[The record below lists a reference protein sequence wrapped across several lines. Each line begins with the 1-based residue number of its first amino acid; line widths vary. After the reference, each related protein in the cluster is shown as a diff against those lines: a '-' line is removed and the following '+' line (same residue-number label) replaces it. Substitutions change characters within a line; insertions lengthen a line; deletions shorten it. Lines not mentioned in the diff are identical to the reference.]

1 MPADPL
7 VAERPMDID
16 STTRATPSVTRRADY
31 APPAYR
37 VDSVELTFDL
47 HEDRTI
53 VTAHSVIHACDDQAP
68 VPPSLRLDGIGL
80 ELEALVLDGRALAPS
95 EYTVDA
101 EGLTITRVPRQFTL
115 EVVTIIH
122 PEANTALEG
131 LYKSSGNFCTQ
142 CEARGFRK
150 ITYFLDRPDVMA
162 RYTTT
167 IIADRAKYP
176 VLLSNG
182 NRGECGP
189 VTGKH
194 AQDRH
199 FATWV
204 DPWPK
209 PSYLFALVAGNLVCA
224 RDTFTTM
231 SGREV
236 GVEVWVEQ
244 HNLDKCD
251 HALASMKRAMRWDE
265 EAFGREYDLDA
276 YMIFSADDFNMG
288 AMENKG
294 LNVFNS
300 KYVLAKAETATDAD
314 FEAIEAVIAHE
325 YFHNWTGN
333 RVTCR
338 DWFQLSLKEGLT
350 VFRDQQFTAD
360 MTSKAVK
367 RIADVRTLRSHQFPE
382 DGGPLAHPVRPDAYI
397 EISNFYTA
405 TVYEKG
411 AEVIRMMHTLLGP
424 EKFRAGMDLYFE
436 RHDGQAATCDDFAQ
450 AMQDASGVDLTLF
463 RRWYSQA
470 GTPEVT
476 ATTAFDAPA
485 QRFTLTLTQHTAPT
499 PGQPDKQ
506 PLQIPVR
513 MSLLDGDGK
522 PLPLRLAGAAAP
534 AGTEVVLSL
543 TEAQQRFDF
552 EDLPSAP
559 VPSLLRGFSAPVK
572 LNLDCGDAELAFL
585 MGHDDDPFNRWEA
598 GQRLATRI
606 LLGAVAAFR
615 AGQPIE
621 LPGAFIDA
629 FGRTLADPALDGRF
643 KALALTLPDFTFLG
657 EQMAQIDVEGLHAAR
672 EAVVSQ
678 LARAHGE
685 ALAQAYQANEASGPY
700 RNDGASVA
708 RRALRNT
715 CLAYLSR
722 TGAPD
727 ALAHALR
734 QFDSANNMT
743 DQIAALSCIVDVPGQ
758 ARQRA
763 LDAFHAQWQAD
774 PLVIDK
780 WLALQAR
787 SEAPDALAQVRAL
800 MNHPAYDARN
810 PNRIRALVGV
820 FCHGNPLRFH
830 QADGSGYAFL
840 REQVLKL
847 DRQNPQVASR
857 MLGALNRWR
866 KYDPQ
871 RQALMRAE
879 LQAIAAQETLS
890 KDVYEVA
897 TKALG

>member
-1 MPADPL
+1 
-7 VAERPMDID
+7 MDINS
-16 STTRATPSVTRRADY
+16 STPASPSVTRLADY
-31 APPAYR
+31 TPPPYR

-47 HEDRTI
+47 HEDHTT
-53 VTAHSVIHACDDQAP
+53 VTACSVIHACDDHAR
-68 VPPSLRLDGIGL
+68 VPPPLRLDGIGL
-80 ELEALVLDGRALAPS
+80 ELDALVLDGRALDPS

-101 EGLTITRVPRQFTL
+101 EGLTIARVPRQFTL
-115 EVVTIIH
+115 EVVTVIH
-122 PEANTALEG
+122 PETNTALEG

-167 IIADRAKYP
+167 LIADRAKYP

-182 NRGECGP
+182 NRGATGP
-189 VTGKH
+189 ATGKN
-194 AQDRH
+194 AEGRH

-244 HNLDKCD
+244 HNLDKCA
-251 HALASMKRAMRWDE
+251 HAIASMQRAMRWDE
-265 EAFGREYDLDA
+265 QAFGREYDLDA

-367 RIADVRTLRSHQFPE
+367 RISDVRTLRSHQFPE

-436 RHDGQAATCDDFAQ
+436 RHDGQAVTCDDFAQ
-450 AMQDASGVDLTLF
+450 AMQDASGVDLSLF
-463 RRWYSQA
+463 RRWYAQA

-476 ATTAFDAPA
+476 ATAAYDARE
-485 QRFTLTLTQHTAPT
+485 QRFTLTLTQHCAPT
-499 PGQPDKQ
+499 PGQPQKQ
-506 PLQIPVR
+506 PLHVPVR
-513 MSLLDGDGK
+513 VALLAADGS
-522 PLPLRLAGAAAP
+522 PMPLRLAGATSGA
-534 AGTEVVLSL
+534 TETVLSL
-543 TEAQQRFDF
+543 TEARQCFVF
-552 EDLPSAP
+552 EGVPSAP

-572 LNLDCGDAELAFL
+572 LNVEYSDAELAFL
-585 MGHDDDPFNRWEA
+585 MGHDDDSFNRWEA
-598 GQRLATRI
+598 GQRLSTRI
-606 LLGAVAAFR
+606 LLGAVESFR
-615 AGQPIE
+615 AGRAIE
-621 LPGAFIDA
+621 LPGAFIEA
-629 FGRTLADPALDGRF
+629 FGRTLADSALDGRY
-643 KALALTLPDFTFLG
+643 KALALSLPDFTFLG

-678 LARAHGE
+678 LARAHRAALEQVYEANRTPGAYRHDGE
-685 ALAQAYQANEASGPY
+685 SI
-700 RNDGASVA
+700 A

-722 TGAPD
+722 AGTPD
-727 ALAHALR
+727 ALGLALA

-743 DQIAALSCIVDVPGQ
+743 DQVAALSCIVDVPGE
-758 ARQRA
+758 ARERA
-763 LDAFHAQWQAD
+763 LASFYEQWKAD

-800 MNHPAYDARN
+800 MGHPAYDARN

-840 REQVLKL
+840 REQVLRL